1 MLGVLESLLE
11 LSVSGLDLQSCLINI
26 VGLGVATQSEKGSG
40 LATITLGPVRLQLN
54 RLFAILKRLLIVLLG
69 GVTGGAVG
77 EEDVVGGV
85 ELDGLCE
92 VIDGGGV
99 VLGKESLVSLGF
111 VFFSLFVI
119 KGERRENG

>member
-1 MLGVLESLLE
+1 LLGVLEPLLE
-11 LSVSGLDLQSCLINI
+11 LNISGLDLQSFLINI

-40 LATITLGPVRLQLN
+40 LATITLGPVRLQLHG
-54 RLFAILKRLLIVLLG
+54 LFAILERLFIVLLG
-69 GVTGGAVG
+69 GVAGGAVG

-99 VLGKESLVSLGF
+99 VLGEEGLVSLGF
-111 VFFSLFVI
+111 VFFSLFVVA
-119 KGERRENG
+119 GERGVKG